1 MTTLNQ
7 TLTAILDRVFANGLV
22 RRIFF
27 SNSTKDNC
35 LDTNS
40 QPRQGNWRFL
50 LPGLPPKQTV
60 CFTNSS
66 LASTAKSISESVID
80 FEDVRADSCDLAVA
94 QNPSQETIQLAWSSL
109 KEGGNCYFEYSH
121 SSNSSTISS
130 LVSQIGFED
139 VRLYLSLS
147 LERASIQT
155 WLPLDSPLAIAHW
168 LNFEINSRK
177 GFRRLIWKIHRQAFQ
192 WFTPVFVNFPWL
204 IYPRKHESMIVA
216 IGRKSM
222 ATASK
227 LPLKDNLS
235 LLERIYAYFDREEL
249 SSKHVSILMKVEQTS
264 TDRAILSVFI
274 EGKAT
279 PQLLV
284 KAALGNWENV
294 YFDREIEL
302 LQTLE
307 QKFSRIPNIPKVVFE
322 GRYRGDR
329 TQAQTFI
336 SGIPLTKIINL
347 HNFDVMANTITD
359 WLIQLA
365 KQTKDDDAV
374 NRSHLI
380 EHILADLT
388 PSISTED
395 ADILL
400 ATTARSL
407 EDMNLPFLAVQ
418 HRDFGPWNIHVDKHN
433 KIGVIDWEE
442 AIVEGVPGI
451 DLIYFLTMLAL
462 QVERDFQLSQ
472 LQFFY
477 TQLLNPETLTG
488 NILDRCLSHYLT
500 ELNISKS
507 LIPQL
512 RLLTWVIHTYLEPKN
527 KRVTCIFFSL
537 WQAEIKLTSDR
548 SLNSNENKSIS
559 NI

>member
-1 MTTLNQ
+1 MTTSDK
-7 TLTAILDRVFANGLV
+7 TLTEILDRVFANGLV

-35 LDTNS
+35 LDLNS
-40 QPRQGNWRFL
+40 QSRQGNWRFL
-50 LPGLPPKQTV
+50 LPSLPPKLTV
-60 CFTNSS
+60 CFTNSA
-66 LASTAKSISESVID
+66 LAPTVKSISESIID

-94 QNPSQETIQLAWSSL
+94 KDPSQETIQLAWSSL
-109 KEGGNCYFEYSH
+109 KEGGSCYFEYSCI
-121 SSNSSTISS
+121 SNSSTISS
-130 LVSQIGFED
+130 RVSRAGFED
-139 VRLYLSLS
+139 VRLYLTLPLDRSP
-147 LERASIQT
+147 IQT
-155 WLPLDSPLAIAHW
+155 WIPLDSPSAIAHW
-168 LNFEINSRK
+168 LNFEIDSRN

-192 WFTPVFVNFPWL
+192 WFTPVFINFPWL
-204 IYPRKHESMIVA
+204 IYPRKHKSIIIA

-227 LPLKDNLS
+227 LPLEHNLS
-235 LLERIYAYFDREEL
+235 LLERIYAHFDREGL
-249 SSKHVSILMKVEQTS
+249 CSRQVSILMKVEQTS

-284 KAALGNWENV
+284 KAALGNWEDV

-302 LQTLE
+302 LKTLE
-307 QKFSRIPNIPKVVFE
+307 QKFPRIPNIPRVIFE
-322 GRYRGDR
+322 GRYGGDR

-336 SGIPLTKIINL
+336 DGIPLTKTIDL
-347 HNFDVMANTITD
+347 RNFDVMSDTITD

-365 KQTKDDDAV
+365 KQTKDDNAV
-374 NRSHLI
+374 SRSHLV
-380 EHILADLT
+380 EHILADLA

-395 ADILL
+395 ADLLL
-400 ATTARSL
+400 ATTVRSL
-407 EDMNLPFLAVQ
+407 ENLNLPFQTVQ
-418 HRDFGPWNIHVDKHN
+418 HRDFGPWNIHVDKNN

-442 AIVEGVPGI
+442 AIIEGVPGI
-451 DLIYFLTMLAL
+451 DLIYCLTMLAF
-462 QVERDFQLSQ
+462 QVERDFELSR

-477 TQLLNPETLTG
+477 TQLLNSQTSTG
-488 NILDRCLSHYLT
+488 NILDRCLSRYLT

-512 RLLTWVIHTYLEPKN
+512 RLLTWVIHTYLEPKD

-537 WQAEIKLTSDR
+537 WQEEINGCAEVVS
-548 SLNSNENKSIS
+548 S
-559 NI
+559 